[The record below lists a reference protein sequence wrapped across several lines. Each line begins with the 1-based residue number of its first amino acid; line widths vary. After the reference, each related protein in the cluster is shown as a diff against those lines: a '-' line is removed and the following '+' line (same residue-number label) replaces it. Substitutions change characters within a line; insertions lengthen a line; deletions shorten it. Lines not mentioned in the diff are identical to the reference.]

1 MLESLGPAILIF
13 CLRCVDVSLG
23 TLRMILTIQGR
34 RTWSTMLGFVEV
46 TVFITAVASVVRGP
60 LDPLRI
66 LAYGGGF
73 AAGTFLGMTLDRH
86 LGLGDAVVR
95 IISKSHKQLLAAL
108 TAAGFGVTL
117 VDGRGGRGSAVGIVF
132 SVCRRSR
139 LREMMEMVRHIDR
152 SAIVTVQEVR
162 TQVHGFFS
170 PKRPTPV
177 GAIRGPV
184 AGTQ

>member
-1 MLESLGPAILIF
+1 MLESLWPAVLIF

-34 RTWSTMLGFVEV
+34 RTLSAFLGFIEV
-46 TVFITAVASVVRGP
+46 SVFITAVASVVRGP

-66 LAYGGGF
+66 VAYGGGF
-73 AAGTFLGMTLDRH
+73 AAGTYLGMTLDRM

-95 IISKSHKQLLAAL
+95 VITRSHRQIAAGL
-108 TAAGFGVTL
+108 TAAGFGLTL
-117 VDGRGGRGSAVGIVF
+117 VDGRGGRGSEVGVVF
-132 SVCRRSR
+132 SVCRRNR
-139 LREMMEMVRHIDR
+139 LQELMAIIGRIDR

-170 PKRPTPV
+170 RKRPSPPTAARSTALGMP
-177 GAIRGPV
+177 
-184 AGTQ
+184 